1 MSGAVH
7 DERGV
12 IGVSLIRWTI
22 VIVLLGTVVIEGA
35 SIIFTTIGLQSAA
48 DAAASE
54 AASVWR
60 RTQDLEAATTA
71 AARTLD
77 EHEQDQAKIVSID
90 ADRTEPFEVR
100 LTVRKQAAT
109 LVVHRIGFLD
119 DFARIEVEAEARG
132 AESGI

>member
-1 MSGAVH
+1 MSGPLR

-22 VIVLLGTVVIEGA
+22 IMILIGTVLIEGG
-35 SIIFTTIGLQSAA
+35 SIIFTTISLQSAA

-60 RTQDLEAATTA
+60 RSQDLEAATTA
-71 AARTLD
+71 ADRTLD
-77 EHEQDQAKIVSID
+77 EHEQDEARIVNIE
-90 ADRTEPFEVR
+90 ADRSEPFEVR

-109 LVVHRIGFLD
+109 LIVHRIGFLE